1 MGDFN
6 CDAPL
11 LAKKITFSLII
22 RRLKRAF
29 KSLSGTCID
38 LILSN
43 QKFSL
48 QNISAFD
55 SGPSDFHHL
64 ISAELICTY
73 LKFPPRNV
81 TYRSYRN
88 FDESIFLNDLA
99 NILNNVTCNYEKFN
113 RHARK
118 IQ

>member
-1 MGDFN
+1 MGPVLTLFFQ
-6 CDAPL
+6 
-11 LAKKITFSLII
+11 I
-22 RRLKRAF
+22 KR
-29 KSLSGTCID
+29 
-38 LILSN
+38 
-43 QKFSL
+43 FSL
-48 QNISAFD
+48 QNNSAFD
-55 SGPSDFHHL
+55 SGLSDFHHL
-64 ISAELICTY
+64 ISAELKCTY
-73 LKFPPRNV
+73 SKLPPRNV